1 MLDHFLCTGM
11 FGIDRFYLG
20 YPAIG
25 LLKLCTFGCFFILQ
39 FIDVILIALQILK
52 PVDNSN
58 YIIKYYG
65 PRLKIVNMDNDT
77 FPPNKVDL

>member
-1 MLDHFLCTGM
+1 M
-11 FGIDRFYLG
+11 FGADRFYLG
-20 YPAIG
+20 YPGIG

-39 FIDVILIALQILK
+39 FIDIILIALQVLK

-65 PRLKIVNMDNDT
+65 PRLKILYADNET
-77 FPPNKVDL
+77 YPL

>member
-1 MLDHFLCTGM
+1 M
-11 FGIDRFYLG
+11 FGADRFYLG

-39 FIDVILIALQILK
+39 FIDIILIALQVLK

-65 PRLKIVNMDNDT
+65 PRLNIVHMDNGSW
-77 FPPNKVDL
+77 PLNRSEL

>member
-1 MLDHFLCTGM
+1 M
-11 FGIDRFYLG
+11 FGADRFYLG

-39 FIDVILIALQILK
+39 FIDVILIALQVLK

-58 YIIKYYG
+58 YIMKYYG
-65 PRLKIVNMDNDT
+65 PRLKILYADNNT
-77 FPPNKVDL
+77 FPLSRNEL